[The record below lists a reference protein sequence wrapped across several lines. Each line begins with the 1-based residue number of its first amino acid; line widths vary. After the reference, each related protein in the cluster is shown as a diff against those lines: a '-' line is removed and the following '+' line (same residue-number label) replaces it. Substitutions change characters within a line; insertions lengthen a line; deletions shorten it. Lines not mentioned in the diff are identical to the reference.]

1 MRIVVVGGAG
11 EVGSELV
18 QDLARVEEIDSL
30 VVADSNGARGRDI
43 AAGLNSPRVHA
54 CELDVHDRESALK
67 VLKGADVLMNCT
79 SFSLFDTVFDLA
91 VQAGVDY
98 ADLISEPSERHRVA
112 AEHAGITAI
121 SGLGASPGLS
131 NVLVRHAAEQ
141 LDDLL
146 AVNISWVSSRTVAPT
161 PGLLDTILWE
171 VSEDCSTRCF
181 FRDGRLQR
189 AEFLEGSR
197 VVEFAQPVG
206 RQFVYYVPHPEVRT
220 LPAHFPTLQECA
232 VRGTWRAE
240 LMQDMRVL
248 QRYGLLSPSALKSTK
263 QAIWERLGGRRD
275 GTPWML
281 YVNVEVTGTRGGE
294 LVRRTYKASHSPAW
308 GEQGIGRMT
317 GIPAAVGAHLLARH
331 GRAAAG
337 FVDPEEYY
345 EPVEFLAHLERRAD
359 IAIECEEF
367 VIPQEYGQAY
377 VKTSPA

>member
-11 EVGSELV
+11 EVGAELV
-18 QDLARVEEIDSL
+18 CDLARLEDVDSL
-30 VVADSNGARGRDI
+30 VIADRDAGRARDI
-43 AAGLNSPRVHA
+43 AADLNSPRVRA
-54 CELDVHDRESALK
+54 CGLDVHDRESALK
-67 VLKGADVLMNCT
+67 VLEGANLLMNCT

-91 VQAGVDY
+91 VEAGVDY
-98 ADLISEPSERHRVA
+98 ADLISEPSEQQRA
-112 AEHAGITAI
+112 AAQRAGITAI

-141 LDDLL
+141 LDEVV
-146 AVNISWVSSRTVAPT
+146 AVNISWFSSRTAAPT

-171 VSEDCSTRCF
+171 VSEGCSTRCF
-181 FRDGRLQR
+181 FKDGHHQR

-220 LPAHFPTLQECA
+220 LPAHFPTLHECA
-232 VRGTWRAE
+232 VRGSWRPE

-248 QRYGLLSPSALKSTK
+248 QRYGLLSPAALESTK
-263 QAIWERLGGRRD
+263 QAIWQRLGGARD

-281 YVNVEVTGTRGGE
+281 YVNVEVSGGRDGE
-294 LVRRTYKASHSPAW
+294 LVRRTYNVSHSPAW

-317 GIPAAVGAHLLARH
+317 AIPAAVGAHLLARH
-331 GRAAAG
+331 DHAAVG

-345 EPVEFLAHLERRAD
+345 EPVEFLAHLQRRGGID
-359 IAIECEEF
+359 IECDEF
-367 VIPQEYGQAY
+367 VIAPERGE
-377 VKTSPA
+377 PATA